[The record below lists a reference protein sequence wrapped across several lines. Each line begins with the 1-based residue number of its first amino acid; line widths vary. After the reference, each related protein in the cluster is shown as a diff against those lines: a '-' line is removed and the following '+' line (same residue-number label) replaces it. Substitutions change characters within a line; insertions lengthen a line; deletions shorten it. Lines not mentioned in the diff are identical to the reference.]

1 MANKIETGRGNI
13 QDNAL
18 KALVTGPVFKQR
30 VERNRKGKGAYQR
43 KEKHD
48 RSWEASRK
56 YH

>member
-1 MANKIETGRGNI
+1 MANKIETGRGKI